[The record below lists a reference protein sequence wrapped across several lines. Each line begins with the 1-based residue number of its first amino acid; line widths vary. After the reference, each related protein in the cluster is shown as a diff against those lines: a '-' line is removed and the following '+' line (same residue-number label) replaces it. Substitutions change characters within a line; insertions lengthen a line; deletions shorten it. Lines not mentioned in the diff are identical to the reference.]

1 MMNTLFVA
9 KDIEFEYGGRIL
21 KTTVIADAMTHAL
34 HGAASSYLL
43 SLALARKSDNT
54 IRKYAS
60 HIKSL
65 INEMANDPD
74 ISGFDDVTDV
84 MMSVYLE
91 SVLMDERK
99 NTASTIIQV
108 QQTLTGFFEYLKDQ
122 GFAQKEHRFTYALTM
137 EAELKLA
144 KTKGSQNSH
153 DPFKLSERYI
163 PQNQFDLF
171 MKYVDGKT
179 PYIKDRNEI
188 MMRLAY
194 EAGCRRHEITWFKNF
209 SLLEIEAAIKKSER
223 DNLNEIYLN
232 IFGKGRKMRKICIEP
247 QLRRKIE
254 EFIRRYK
261 HLLNGQLICSASGQ
275 ELTNE
280 YAARI
285 FIRAK
290 KKLIKEASLE
300 DADRWESNTG
310 WTFHALRHSYATN
323 LGLRIESGEAKL
335 GRSYLMDRL
344 GHNHPQTTL
353 IYLHFAA
360 ALLGRLRE
368 ADKYESEMRAK
379 SFVYDR
385 EEFAE

>member
-1 MMNTLFVA
+1 MNTLFVT

-21 KTTVIADAMTHAL
+21 KSTVVADAKTNAL
-34 HGAASSYLL
+34 HSAASSYLL

-54 IRKYAS
+54 IKKYAS

-65 INEMANDPD
+65 INEIAYDPD
-74 ISGFDDVTDV
+74 ISGFDDITDE
-84 MMSVYLE
+84 MMSSYLE
-91 SVLMDERK
+91 LVLMGERE
-99 NTASTIIQV
+99 NTASTIVQV
-108 QQTLTGFFEYLKDQ
+108 QTTLTGFFEYLQDQ
-122 GFAQKEHRFTYALTM
+122 GFAQKGHRFTYSLSL

-144 KTKGSQNSH
+144 KTKGRQNSH

-179 PYIKDRNEI
+179 SYIKDRNEI
-188 MMRLAY
+188 IMRLGY
-194 EAGCRRHEITWFKNF
+194 EAGCRRHEVTWFRNF
-209 SLLEIEAAIKKSER
+209 SLLEIETAIKKSER

-232 IFGKGRKMRKICIEP
+232 IYGKGRKMRKICIEP
-247 QLRRKIE
+247 SLRRKIE

-261 HLLNGQLICSASGQ
+261 RQLNGQLICSEDGQ
-275 ELTNE
+275 ELGRE
-280 YAARI
+280 YASKI

-290 KKLIKEASLE
+290 KKLIKKVSLQ
-300 DADRWESNTG
+300 DAERWESNTG
-310 WTFHALRHSYATN
+310 WTFHAFRHSFATN
-323 LGLRIESGEAKL
+323 LGLRIESGEEKL
-335 GRSYLMDRL
+335 GRSFLMDRL

-360 ALLGRLRE
+360 GLLGRLRE
-368 ADKYESEMRAK
+368 SDKYEKEMRAK
-379 SFVYDR
+379 SFVCDR